1 MELFFE
7 LIQIALGTR
16 DVLSRVPSADEWKQI
31 YNEAQRQ
38 AVTGVAIEGI
48 DKLPLEQRP
57 NQMMVLEWIGMA
69 EMIRQRNLVL
79 NKRSVEIQQTFAE
92 VGFRSCILKGQGNAR
107 MYPNPTSRMPGDIDV
122 WVDGERIA
130 INNFVDGLVEE
141 AHKGYKDVAFHFNDV
156 EVEAHYFPTY
166 LNSFSKNKRLQRY
179 IEENR
184 ERQFTNVAE
193 LDGGGRIYVPTDDF
207 NVVYQMCHLYHH
219 FFCEGIGLRH
229 FIDYFYLLKKVTE
242 DGLLADYRLRVVEQF
257 KNLGML
263 RFVTGVMWIEK
274 EILGLDTKCLLVE
287 GDEKTGK
294 LVLNEI
300 IEYGNFN
307 KTAMAGKALM
317 TSKLSNT
324 FRPVKYLFQFPKES
338 MDRLLFLGRLQF
350 WKLNSLVNS

>member
-38 AVTGVAIEGI
+38 AVTGVAVEGL

-79 NKRSVEIQQTFAE
+79 NKRSTEIQQTFTKA
-92 VGFRSCILKGQGNAR
+92 GFRSCILKGQGNAR
-107 MYPNPTSRMPGDIDV
+107 MYPNPVSRMPGDIDV
-122 WVDGERIA
+122 WVDGERSA
-130 INNFVDGLVEE
+130 INEFVDGLVEE

-184 ERQFTNVAE
+184 DRQFTNVTE

-229 FIDYFYLLKKVTE
+229 FVDYYFLLK
-242 DGLLADYRLRVVEQF
+242 RLSENGDARRNAAQQF
-257 KNLGML
+257 QELGMI
-263 RFVTGVMWIEK
+263 RFVAGVMWIEK
-274 EILGLDTKCLLVE
+274 EILGLCSDCLLVPV
-287 GDEKTGK
+287 DEKTGK
-294 LVLNEI
+294 LILKEI
-300 IEYGNFN
+300 MEYGNFN
-307 KTAMAGKALM
+307 KADMAGKTVTA
-317 TSKLSNT
+317 SKLSNT
-324 FRPVKYLFQFPKES
+324 FRPVRYLFQFPKES
-338 MDRLLFLGRLQF
+338 IDRILFLCRLQF
-350 WKLNSLVNS
+350 WKLRAK